1 MSGYR
6 VRLSSLV
13 NVAVQIQTSGQ
24 CTPDWVL
31 EHLDIPAIRSMLRA
45 VGFDYA
51 FSTCE
56 HMRHWLFDDLPFNR
70 EVKTRYPSAE
80 AGLQS
85 FLLSVSA
92 GKSYPSIIK
101 EWYTMPKGM
110 MMA

>member
-31 EHLDIPAIRSMLRA
+31 EHIDTPAIRSMLRA

-70 EVKTRYPSAE
+70 EIKTRYPSAE
-80 AGLQS
+80 AGLQK

-92 GKSYPSIIK
+92 GRFYHPIINA
-101 EWYTMPKGM
+101 WYNTKGVM
-110 MMA
+110 MS